1 MHAAK
6 TSTIKCACG
15 DTLRCRP
22 NRNGVVVCK
31 RCGSVKSPAQFRVPK
46 IEREEIIHDFTAVR

>member
-1 MHAAK
+1 MIR
-6 TSTIKCACG
+6 TIKCACG